1 MALSDLILSKGE
13 VVVILSSSSQ
23 GIVPAD
29 SGAINFGTV
38 QAVNDLCDTTSV
50 GALVWF
56 DKSKAQGFQIISGQV
71 FYKIQEQFISAAD
84 TTIL

>member
-1 MALSDLILSKGE
+1 MALNDLILSKGE
-13 VVVILSSSSQ
+13 VIVILSNSTQ
-23 GIVPAD
+23 EILPAD

-38 QAVNDLCDTTSV
+38 QAVNDLCDTVSV

-56 DKSKAQGFQIISGQV
+56 DKSKSQGFVIVSGQV

-84 TTIL
+84 TYIP